1 MRINEPL
8 TRQDPGMGQ
17 AVFEQECEDA
27 AVLVVDFS
35 IFDLCLMLVAYNLGV
50 SYMYKHDMN
59 IASHAP
65 AT

>member
-8 TRQDPGMGQ
+8 TRQDPGMGR
-17 AVFEQECEDA
+17 AVFEREREDA

-35 IFDLCLMLVAYNLGV
+35 IFDLRLMLVAYNSGV